1 MWIFLF
7 HLALAL
13 LGFCHQASKKRRIRF
28 FGFKMCWLEGQ
39 RRQGSKEGALCSHS
53 RPSFPQQH
61 RVRRPP
67 LTSFFALRTTFQTYL
82 SAKVY
87 SVTYPSWRALSSL
100 PRCLLDGSPTSLM
113 LSRKGT
119 HDRQIRVFKQP
130 QEEEVTCSHGPGF
143 FFLWVCFLF
152 LKPGS

>member
-1 MWIFLF
+1 MKNPIFRLQDV
-7 HLALAL
+7 LDERAEEA
-13 LGFCHQASKKRRIRF
+13 G
-28 FGFKMCWLEGQ
+28 E
-39 RRQGSKEGALCSHS
+39 QGGGTQQSL
-53 RPSFPQQH
+53 PSFVPPAA
-61 RVRRPP
+61 RTARRAP

-82 SAKVY
+82 WAKVY
-87 SVTYPSWRALSSL
+87 SVTYPSWRALSLSL
-100 PRCLLDGSPTSLM
+100 THCLLDASPTSIM